1 MANKPEVS
9 NRFLARWGR
18 EAILF
23 YTIEL
28 NCTQRARD
36 CYASLALAG
45 WFAMQVNTVEE
56 TYIYNLSSSSSSH
69 VQFLLAIAKKI
80 DSIFFL
86 LQIIR
91 KECETCAER
100 SAKCRKKEQVVRPS
114 RPHKGTNIQHSK
126 DGISSSYIERV
137 TILQQSNN
145 SFFKKKSSFLSIRL
159 DESYASCWSFVYQN
173 SVGRHQVFFLFLIHV
188 TKIPWQGLYFLS
200 FLKFLSQV
208 FFKRFIVLFIFL
220 SHVLLVIES

>member
-56 TYIYNLSSSSSSH
+56 TYIYNLSSSSSSSN

-100 SAKCRKKEQVVRPS
+100 SAKCRIKSKLSGRQDLTKERTSNTRKTVYR
-114 RPHKGTNIQHSK
+114 RRT
-126 DGISSSYIERV
+126 SSVSQYYNRV
-137 TILQQSNN
+137 ITL
-145 SFFKKKSSFLSIRL
+145 FF
-159 DESYASCWSFVYQN
+159 
-173 SVGRHQVFFLFLIHV
+173 
-188 TKIPWQGLYFLS
+188 
-200 FLKFLSQV
+200 
-208 FFKRFIVLFIFL
+208 
-220 SHVLLVIES
+220 

>member
-1 MANKPEVS
+1 
-9 NRFLARWGR
+9 
-18 EAILF
+18 
-23 YTIEL
+23 
-28 NCTQRARD
+28 
-36 CYASLALAG
+36 
-45 WFAMQVNTVEE
+45 MQVNTVEE
-56 TYIYNLSSSSSSH
+56 TYIYNLSSSSSSN

-100 SAKCRKKEQVVRPS
+100 SAKCRIKSKLSGRQDLTKERTSNTRKTVYR
-114 RPHKGTNIQHSK
+114 RRT
-126 DGISSSYIERV
+126 SSVSQYYNRV
-137 TILQQSNN
+137 ITL
-145 SFFKKKSSFLSIRL
+145 FFKKKSSFLSIRF
-159 DESYASCWSFVYQN
+159 DESYAPCWSFVYQN

-220 SHVLLVIES
+220 SHVLFVIES

>member
-56 TYIYNLSSSSSSH
+56 TYIYNLSSSSSSSN

-100 SAKCRKKEQVVRPS
+100 SAKCRIKSKLSGRQDLTKERTSNTRKTVYRRRTSSVSQYYNRVI
-114 RPHKGTNIQHSK
+114 TLFSK
-126 DGISSSYIERV
+126 RNH
-137 TILQQSNN
+137 L
-145 SFFKKKSSFLSIRL
+145 
-159 DESYASCWSFVYQN
+159 
-173 SVGRHQVFFLFLIHV
+173 FFLFASTSPTRHA
-188 TKIPWQGLYFLS
+188 GL
-200 FLKFLSQV
+200 
-208 FFKRFIVLFIFL
+208 LFIRTLLAAIKSFFFFSSTWRK
-220 SHVLLVIES
+220 SHGKVCIFSLF